1 MNCKELSYM
10 LADYFDG
17 SMDSQLRDELDG
29 HLAHCEQC
37 LVFTKTYQA
46 VSDKARRLRQQ
57 IEYEIP
63 PDVRDRLET
72 FVRAAALKYP
82 EKLDEYREQVE
93 RERRDMV
100 AGLVKAAVAGKLSP
114 ATALLLETHWNAC
127 PECKEYFDGLLKAS
141 DPGVGDPPN
150 LIHSHVIRLMQSLP
164 PGEEFFLA

>member
-17 SMDSQLRDELDG
+17 SMDPQLREELDA
-29 HLAHCEQC
+29 HLALCEPC

-46 VSDKARRLRQQ
+46 VSDKARRLRRQ

-63 PDVRDRLET
+63 LDVRDRLET

-93 RERRDMV
+93 RERREMV
-100 AGLVKAAVAGKLSP
+100 AGLVKAAIACRLSP
-114 ATALLLETHWNAC
+114 GTALLVKTHCSAC

-141 DPGVGDPPN
+141 DPGSGDPPD
-150 LIHSHVIRLMQSLP
+150 LFHSHMIRLMQSLP

>member
-1 MNCKELSYM
+1 M
-10 LADYFDG
+10 LADYIDG
-17 SMDSQLRDELDG
+17 SMDPQLRDELKA
-29 HLAHCEQC
+29 HLALCDSC

-46 VSDKARRLRQQ
+46 VSDKARRLRRQ

-93 RERRDMV
+93 RERREMV
-100 AGLVKAAVAGKLSP
+100 AGLVKAAIAGRLSP
-114 ATALLLETHWNAC
+114 VTAHLVKTHCHAC
-127 PECKEYFDGLLKAS
+127 PECREYFAGLPKAS
-141 DPGVGDPPN
+141 DPGDPPG
-150 LIHSHVIRLMQSLP
+150 LIHSHAIRLMQSLP